1 LQIYG
6 VTIYLSNE
14 DKTDLNKI
22 LNVIGEAGKQSIWR
36 ISEVECFG
44 ETSEVL
50 HQISDAAKIISGE
63 DFYNIVSGI
72 HQVIDGYFEAYR
84 PQETE
89 SWILIRSICGD
100 EFDIETKNEKL
111 LKDIRNSFKDV
122 RDLVY

>member
-1 LQIYG
+1 MQTYG
-6 VTIYLSNE
+6 VTIYLGNE
-14 DKTDLNKI
+14 DKTDLKEI
-22 LNVIGEAGKQSIWR
+22 LNIVGEAGKQSIWK
-36 ISEVECFG
+36 ISDVECFG

-50 HQISDAAKIISGE
+50 HQVSDETEKVSGE

-84 PQETE
+84 PNETE
-89 SWILIRSICGD
+89 NWILIRSIRGD
-100 EFDIETKNEKL
+100 EFDIETKDEKL